1 MSRNTQSYTEQRRTF
16 LKTMAV
22 AGGATATVLLT
33 GQAAGASPE
42 QNLSPE
48 APENRGYHETPHIRN
63 YYRIARL

>member
-1 MSRNTQSYTEQRRTF
+1 
-16 LKTMAV
+16 MAV